1 MSFPLSLQFLMMERT
16 YVATR
21 FAKESKVIS
30 LFGFLCSGIAFLQRE
45 FSPLNKKEEGHHE
58 GGSTTMFF

>member
-1 MSFPLSLQFLMMERT
+1 MFFLLSLQFLMIERM
-16 YVATR
+16 YVATLL
-21 FAKESKVIS
+21 AEESEVIS

-45 FSPLNKKEEGHHE
+45 FSSLKEKEDHCE

>member
-1 MSFPLSLQFLMMERT
+1 MFFLLSLQFLMIERM
-16 YVATR
+16 YVATLL
-21 FAKESKVIS
+21 AEESEVIS

-45 FSPLNKKEEGHHE
+45 FSSLKEEDHYE